1 MPRARA
7 TDIHLE
13 HVQLLTRFFFFRR
26 FQVFLAGKYIGGGD
40 DLVRKQRDGTL
51 LADLKAAGVEGI

>member
-1 MPRARA
+1 M
-7 TDIHLE
+7 
-13 HVQLLTRFFFFRR
+13 LTRFFFFRR

-40 DLVRKQRDGTL
+40 DLARKQRDGTL